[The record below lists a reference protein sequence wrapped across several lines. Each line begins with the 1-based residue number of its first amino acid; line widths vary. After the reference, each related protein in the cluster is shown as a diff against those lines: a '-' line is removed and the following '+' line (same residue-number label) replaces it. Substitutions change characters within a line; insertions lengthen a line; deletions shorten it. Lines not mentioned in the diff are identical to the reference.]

1 MQARLDEVAAAAEA
15 AAAGSEGLDAFH
27 LQMEARLAEVSSEAA
42 GRSTALREYVD
53 EQLQTVR
60 SEAATTTAASTSR
73 NSGSEGS
80 EAAVVALGSKVEG
93 QLSALRG
100 QLGDIRLEASEA
112 AEAAGGVQDYVD
124 SALDDMKAWVT
135 DQLATGQTQHAVEN
149 GDSAADSEP
158 AAKAGPQLQALVAPL
173 EERLAALQSALDG
186 QKAEAE
192 SEAAELRSDIRAASE
207 AATGWRGDFDAVAA
221 DVAALREDLSDQVAG
236 LREELL
242 SIAASVAAAKA
253 PEPTTSAGAEAAAA
267 EQAELQGRLEAMQ
280 EHLDQLQRSQA
291 ALEEARADAAS
302 REAEAVPAPSS
313 AASDDQ
319 LAALKEELTGY
330 VDAVAD
336 SIRAEAA
343 DAAAAAEAG
352 DGGEED
358 SPPAPGLTVATGPSQ
373 EPDVRHQAREL
384 VKYADSWVAALADAL
399 GSFSDEAGPA
409 AAAVSA
415 LYGQLDEALLG
426 LAGELAAAQ
435 GSPGDDGA
443 DQPEV
448 RLFQDHHW
456 ELALPAL
463 LDKWRY

>member
-1 MQARLDEVAAAAEA
+1 MAAAAEA
-15 AAAGSEGLDAFH
+15 AAAGSEGLDAFRA
-27 LQMEARLAEVSSEAA
+27 QMEARLAEVSSEAA

-60 SEAATTTAASTSR
+60 SEAATTAASTSQ

-80 EAAVVALGSKVEG
+80 EAAVIALESRVEA
-93 QLSALRG
+93 QLGALRG

-192 SEAAELRSDIRAASE
+192 SQAADLRSGISTATE
-207 AATGWRGDFDAVAA
+207 AATGWRGDFDTVAA

-253 PEPTTSAGAEAAAA
+253 PEPTSGAGAETAAA
-267 EQAELQGRLEAMQ
+267 EQAELRARLEAMQ

-291 ALEEARADAAS
+291 AVEEARADAAS
-302 REAEAVPAPSS
+302 REAEAVPAAGSG
-313 AASDDQ
+313 ALDEQ
-319 LAALKEELTGY
+319 LAALKEELTSY

-343 DAAAAAEAG
+343 DAATAAK
-352 DGGEED
+352 GGEED
-358 SPPAPGLTVATGPSQ
+358 SPSAPGLTVATGPSQ
-373 EPDVRHQAREL
+373 GPDVRHQAREL

-443 DQPEV
+443 DQLEV
-448 RLFQDHHW
+448 RLC
-456 ELALPAL
+456 
-463 LDKWRY
+463 